1 MRFVAVAIAVACA
14 PALTSCSS
22 SSSGAAR
29 PLPLGTATATVLA
42 ASQCGSTTSP
52 VPISRCYRVTVA
64 CPDVAPLDAVVK
76 VTDPA
81 APLEVASIYTF
92 PSREAFDGYL
102 RDHAPRLRSEGLARF
117 GPQSGVTFRRQI
129 GTILG

>member
-1 MRFVAVAIAVACA
+1 M
-14 PALTSCSS
+14 PATWYMVTASLPDEDTRRAYLEWLQDGHLDQVKQG
-22 SSSGAAR
+22 GANSAM
-29 PLPLGTATATVLA
+29 L
-42 ASQCGSTTSP
+42 
-52 VPISRCYRVTVA
+52 
-64 CPDVAPLDAVVK
+64 VK